1 MAEVD
6 AEGNVNVSRFRPKLA
21 GPGGFVNISQNAKSV
36 FFLATFSPKTQ
47 TVIED
52 GRLRIVQDG
61 ASRRFVDHLQQLT
74 FSGRYPLERGQSV
87 HYITERCVFRLGP
100 AGLELSEV
108 APGVNIEDD
117 VLAYMEFKPIVPE
130 NVAVMDPRIFRDEP
144 MGLARW
150 TPLTMEERLTYDAE
164 RNVVHVNFEGL
175 RTATPDDVQELAAF
189 LDRAFSRF
197 GHRVHVVVNYD
208 NFELLPP
215 AEDAFF
221 AMVRRNTERYF
232 LSSTRY
238 STNAFYRHLLGEQFT
253 NARLSQ
259 RIYPSIAGV
268 QADLPDR
275 TNSEG
280 PSQAP
285 ADQVRQRRPAPGHRC
300 LQPTHVGEYARSR

>member
-1 MAEVD
+1 MEREALPLD
-6 AEGNVNVSRFRPKLA
+6 ALA
-21 GPGGFVNISQNAKSV
+21 IAHAVKNSGGIV
-36 FFLATFSPKTQ
+36 
-47 TVIED
+47 
-52 GRLRIVQDG
+52 IVQ
-61 ASRRFVDHLQQLT
+61 V
-74 FSGRYPLERGQSV
+74 ER
-87 HYITERCVFRLGP
+87 IT
-100 AGLELSEV
+100 
-108 APGVNIEDD
+108 APRT
-117 VLAYMEFKPIVPE
+117 LHPR
-130 NVAVMDPRIFRDEP
+130 NVAI
-144 MGLARW
+144 
-150 TPLTMEERLTYDAE
+150 
-164 RNVVHVNFEGL
+164 
-175 RTATPDDVQELAAF
+175 

-238 STNAFYRHLLGEQFT
+238 STNAFYRHLLGEPFT
-253 NARLSQ
+253 NAQLSQ